1 MRGQWPY
8 PQPLCVRPSGGGGN
22 SLRLSSYVSNGRGNN
37 GRMDYLR
44 LLLNWVL
51 KQGRA
56 RTYLWL
62 WVRKD
67 MNMIHVGEMYKSVRT
82 ARSIA
87 SDATL
92 MVRSAAFTALML
104 SGPGRPLCSS
114 PIASRVGVVREGR
127 RGEQAS
133 EQGAAAAA
141 SLHLPQR
148 HVACSVGRGRSLVHS
163 PV

>member
-1 MRGQWPY
+1 
-8 PQPLCVRPSGGGGN
+8 
-22 SLRLSSYVSNGRGNN
+22 
-37 GRMDYLR
+37 MDYLR

-92 MVRSAAFTALML
+92 MVRKEISCIYGTNAVGA
-104 SGPGRPLCSS
+104 GPATL
-114 PIASRVGVVREGR
+114 
-127 RGEQAS
+127 
-133 EQGAAAAA
+133 
-141 SLHLPQR
+141 
-148 HVACSVGRGRSLVHS
+148 
-163 PV
+163 